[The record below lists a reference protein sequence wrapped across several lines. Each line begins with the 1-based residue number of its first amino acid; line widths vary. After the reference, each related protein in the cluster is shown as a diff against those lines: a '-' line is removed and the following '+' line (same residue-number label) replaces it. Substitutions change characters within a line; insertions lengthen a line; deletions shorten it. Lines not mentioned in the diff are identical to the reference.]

1 MEGFCLVSFME
12 MWKKKL
18 HAPGNGILLESGE
31 SYSLSGWDAFL
42 DTMNGFIRSQKAEWG
57 ERYPTNEDVF
67 RGRDRAEISGETA
80 MEILWAW
87 NFPFLVRLARRYPKE
102 SPEGLI
108 VSSFE
113 NFRRAV
119 DRYDE
124 RQGVRFLSFCRLSL
138 EGAMKEEYF
147 RNKTYRERQVLSL
160 NTPVANPM
168 DEELET
174 IDLTADESQ
183 GTPELMEERDRR
195 HRERE
200 QIRRLLAVVVLT
212 ERQSAVIE
220 KVYFED
226 KSQADTAR
234 ELGITPTSV
243 RDALQGARRKLK
255 RALEKEPMI

>member
-1 MEGFCLVSFME
+1 M
-12 MWKKKL
+12 
-18 HAPGNGILLESGE
+18 
-31 SYSLSGWDAFL
+31 
-42 DTMNGFIRSQKAEWG
+42 
-57 ERYPTNEDVF
+57 
-67 RGRDRAEISGETA
+67 
-80 MEILWAW
+80 
-87 NFPFLVRLARRYPKE
+87 
-102 SPEGLI
+102 
-108 VSSFE
+108 
-113 NFRRAV
+113 
-119 DRYDE
+119 
-124 RQGVRFLSFCRLSL
+124 
-138 EGAMKEEYF
+138 
-147 RNKTYRERQVLSL
+147 LSL

>member
-1 MEGFCLVSFME
+1 
-12 MWKKKL
+12 
-18 HAPGNGILLESGE
+18 
-31 SYSLSGWDAFL
+31 
-42 DTMNGFIRSQKAEWG
+42 
-57 ERYPTNEDVF
+57 
-67 RGRDRAEISGETA
+67 
-80 MEILWAW
+80 
-87 NFPFLVRLARRYPKE
+87 
-102 SPEGLI
+102 
-108 VSSFE
+108 
-113 NFRRAV
+113 
-119 DRYDE
+119 
-124 RQGVRFLSFCRLSL
+124 
-138 EGAMKEEYF
+138 MKEEYF

-195 HRERE
+195 YRERE

-255 RALEKEPMI
+255 RALEKESMI

>member
-1 MEGFCLVSFME
+1 MEGFRLVSFME

-18 HAPGNGILLESGE
+18 RTPGHGLLLEGGE
-31 SYSLSGWDAFL
+31 SYGLSGWDAFL
-42 DTMNGFIRSQKAEWG
+42 DTMNGFIKSQKEAWG
-57 ERYPTNEDVF
+57 QRYPTNEDVF
-67 RGRDRAEISGETA
+67 RGRDRAEISDETA
-80 MEILWAW
+80 VEILWAW
-87 NFPFLVRLARRYPKE
+87 NFPFLLRLARRYPKE
-102 SPEGLI
+102 SPDNLI
-108 VSSFE
+108 ASSFE

-119 DRYDE
+119 DRYD
-124 RQGVRFLSFCRLSL
+124 RKQGIRFLSYCRLSL

-160 NTPVANPM
+160 NRPVDNPM

-183 GTPELMEERDRR
+183 GTLELMEERDRR
-195 HRERE
+195 YRERE
-200 QIRRLLAVVVLT
+200 TIRRLLAVAVLT

-226 KSQADTAR
+226 KSQADAAR

-255 RALEKEPMI
+255 KALEKERMP